1 MKVLTDALEEFRD
14 RMDEVFV
21 MDDFTVVLD
30 TNSDPSLS
38 VRVTAKLHPE
48 NADEYVLEFE

>member
-1 MKVLTDALEEFRD
+1 MKVLADALEEFRD
-14 RMDEVFV
+14 RMDDVFV

-30 TNSDPSLS
+30 TSSDPNYN
-38 VRVTAKLHPE
+38 VRITAKLHPE